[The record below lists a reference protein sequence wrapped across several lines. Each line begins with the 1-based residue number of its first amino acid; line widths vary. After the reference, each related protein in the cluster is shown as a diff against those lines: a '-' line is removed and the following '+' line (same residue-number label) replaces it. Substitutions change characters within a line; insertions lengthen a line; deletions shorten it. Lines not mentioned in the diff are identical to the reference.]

1 MEKIQ
6 SGFVEADGASLYY
19 EMAGEGPLLV
29 LVHAGIAD
37 RRMWDAQFGV
47 LARDY
52 RVLRYDM
59 RGFGKSRMTS
69 AVFSRRGDLLLLLET
84 LDLTSV
90 HLMGCSMGGGAVIDL
105 ALEHPERITS
115 LILVSPAVGGYAYT
129 TPPPASVL
137 ELIDALKCRDFD
149 RAAELQVR
157 IWADGPKRAS
167 GAADRKI
174 RDLVRE
180 MSRDALTLQAEFLSN
195 TGFVMEEPMDPPAFS
210 RLDRIR
216 VPALVIAG
224 DCDDD
229 TNLDIARALVEK
241 VAGAR
246 LSIISGAAHLP
257 NMEKPDEFNRVVL
270 DFLKGQLAAPGRS
283 SHPGRNA

>member
-1 MEKIQ
+1 MEKFQ
-6 SGFVEADGASLYY
+6 SGFVEADGARLYY
-19 EMAGEGPLLV
+19 EMAGEGPFLV

-37 RRMWDAQFGV
+37 RRMWDAQFNV

-69 AVFSRRGDLLLLLET
+69 AAFSRRGDLLLLLET

-105 ALEHPERITS
+105 ALEHPERIAS
-115 LILVSPAVGGYAYT
+115 LILVSSAVGGYAYT
-129 TPPPASVL
+129 APPPASVL
-137 ELIDALKCRDFD
+137 ELIDALKRRDFD

-167 GAADRKI
+167 GAANKKI

-180 MSRDALTLQAEFLSN
+180 MSRDALTLQAEFLSD
-195 TGFVMEEPMDPPAFS
+195 TGFVMEEPMSPPAFS

-216 VPALVIAG
+216 VPVLVIAG

-229 TNLDIARALVEK
+229 TNLEIARALAEK
-241 VAGAR
+241 IAGAT

-257 NMEKPDEFNRVVL
+257 NMEKPDEFNRMVL
-270 DFLKGQLAAPGRS
+270 DFLKRQPAAPGRS
-283 SHPGRNA
+283 QSPVRNP